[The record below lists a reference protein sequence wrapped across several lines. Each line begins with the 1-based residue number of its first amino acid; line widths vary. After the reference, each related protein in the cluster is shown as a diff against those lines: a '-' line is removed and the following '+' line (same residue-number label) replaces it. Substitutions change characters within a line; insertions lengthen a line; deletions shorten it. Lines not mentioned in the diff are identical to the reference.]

1 MLLSVRT
8 IFLDVAN
15 DPDIPATADRE
26 QIREAYKRAAFA
38 NHPDRAIN
46 DQDRR
51 ERTAR
56 FQKVNEA
63 HYVLSNDQRVHR
75 LLYCLLMF

>member
-8 IFLDVAN
+8 IFLDAAN
-15 DPDIPATADRE
+15 DPDIPVTADRE

-75 LLYCLLMF
+75 PLYCLLMF

>member
-1 MLLSVRT
+1 MLSSVHT
-8 IFLDVAN
+8 VFLEVAN
-15 DPDIPATADRE
+15 VLDIPVTADRE
-26 QIREAYKRAAFA
+26 QIREAYKRAAFV

-56 FQKVNEA
+56 FQQVNEA
-63 HYVLSNDQRVHR
+63 HYVLSNEQRVHHH
-75 LLYCLLMF
+75 LYCFT